1 MLGSVLLV
9 ELTESMPAWKQF
21 GELHENFEVWTFLNF
36 FELLWTILNYFELLW
51 TSLNFF
57 ESWFSSAWESPKLTE
72 METTAAT
79 KEERSTMAR
88 GQRHLYLPCLIKA
101 ATLQTN
107 LTNKSL
113 ADWLHS

>member
-1 MLGSVLLV
+1 
-9 ELTESMPAWKQF
+9 
-21 GELHENFEVWTFLNF
+21 
-36 FELLWTILNYFELLW
+36 
-51 TSLNFF
+51 
-57 ESWFSSAWESPKLTE
+57 

-113 ADWLHS
+113 AD